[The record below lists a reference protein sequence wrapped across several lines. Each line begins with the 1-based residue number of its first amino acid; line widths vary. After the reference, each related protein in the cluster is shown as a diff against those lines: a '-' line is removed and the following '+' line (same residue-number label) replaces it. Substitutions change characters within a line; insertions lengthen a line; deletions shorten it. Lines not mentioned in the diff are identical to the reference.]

1 MEIHTQQNGHT
12 PNGWDTAPEDHGHI
26 PIIDFSPYS
35 LLKGA
40 VDEDQLQPLASRL
53 VQAFSTVGFVYL
65 RNHGIPAA
73 LVSQAFDSSSRF
85 FELPEEVKTKY
96 TLPLEKAMSH
106 GWLHLERERVTT
118 KRPPGIKECYDV
130 RPQVATEKM
139 WPREEV
145 PEFEQA
151 SLQLYDKCRQLSL
164 RIIELMARGLN
175 IQNVSHFLSLH
186 DKIGT
191 AANGTMMRILH
202 YPPLPERVKPGQIRC
217 AEHTD
222 YGEITILFQ
231 DSVGGLEV
239 QSCEGKY
246 VPAPPIPNTVVVNIG
261 DLMQRW
267 TADKLASTM
276 HRVLLPE
283 TEEGQKS
290 HRRSIAFFVHP
301 NKDTLISSL
310 DGSNKYPPIKAG
322 DYLDERLT
330 STYGGSKSEEK
341 TVN

>member
-1 MEIHTQQNGHT
+1 MDR
-12 PNGWDTAPEDHGHI
+12 DTEDPI
-26 PIIDFSPYS
+26 PILDFSPYS

-40 VDEDQLQPLASRL
+40 VDEDQLQPLATRL

-65 RNHGIPAA
+65 RNHGIPAP
-73 LVSQAFDSSSRF
+73 LVSKTLEIADKVFA
-85 FELPEEVKTKY
+85 LPEEVKVKFSR
-96 TLPLEKAMSH
+96 PADKGH
-106 GWLHLERERVTT
+106 GWFCLERERVTMERPGDL
-118 KRPPGIKECYDV
+118 KEVFNVRPPH
-130 RPQVATEKM
+130 ATPKL
-139 WPREEV
+139 WPSEEV
-145 PEFEQA
+145 PEFQQA
-151 SLQLYDKCRQLSL
+151 SLQLFDKCSQLSL
-164 RIIELMARGLN
+164 RIIELMAMGLN
-175 IQNVSHFLSLH
+175 IQDKAGLLSMH
-186 DKIGT
+186 SMMGT
-191 AANGTMMRILH
+191 GPNGTVLRTLR
-202 YPPLPERVKPGQIRC
+202 YPPVPEQVKEGQIRC
-217 AEHTD
+217 GEHTD
-222 YGEITILFQ
+222 YGSITLLFQ
-231 DSVGGLEV
+231 DNVAGLEV

>member
-1 MEIHTQQNGHT
+1 MDPDPQEHGPIPINF
-12 PNGWDTAPEDHGHI
+12 DEDAEDPGHI
-26 PIIDFSPYS
+26 PIVDFSPYS

-40 VDEDQLQPLASRL
+40 VDEDQLQPLATRL

-73 LVSQAFDSSSRF
+73 LVSRTFELADKF
-85 FELPEEVKTKY
+85 FALPEEVKTKFSR
-96 TLPLEKAMSH
+96 PADKSH
-106 GWLHLERERVTT
+106 GWVCLERERVTMERPGDL
-118 KRPPGIKECYDV
+118 KEAFNVRPPH
-130 RPQVATEKM
+130 ATEKL
-139 WPREEV
+139 WPSKEV
-145 PEFEQA
+145 PEFQQA